1 FLRQGFVEVET
12 PTVVEAPGHEPFL
25 QPRPVADGGWLITSP
40 EYHMKRLLA
49 SGSGPRIFQICRCFR
64 GDEHGPHHR
73 SEFTMVEWYRAHAAY
88 DRIITDVERLV
99 ASTARALRGLDVV
112 QGPAGPVDLHTPW
125 PRMTVTEAFRLFA
138 GVDLA
143 SAQDIQALS
152 SQARDAGCI
161 SIDEQDDWESG
172 FHKLL
177 VERVEPGL
185 TALGRGIHLCQYPVQ
200 LAALAQREPDDAT
213 VAQRFESYARGLELA
228 NGFGELTDPR
238 EQRRRFRD
246 ERLIRCSH
254 GLSPLPVDEPF
265 LRDLEGMPPASGVA
279 LGLDRLLMVVTS
291 ADHID
296 DVVGF

>member
-1 FLRQGFVEVET
+1 
-12 PTVVEAPGHEPFL
+12 
-25 QPRPVADGGWLITSP
+25 
-40 EYHMKRLLA
+40 
-49 SGSGPRIFQICRCFR
+49 
-64 GDEHGPHHR
+64 
-73 SEFTMVEWYRAHAAY
+73 MVEWYRTHAAY
-88 DRIITDVERLV
+88 DRIVTDVERLV

-112 QGPAGPVDLHTPW
+112 PGPAGPVDLRTPW
-125 PRMTVTEAFRLFA
+125 PRMTVAEAFRLFA
-138 GVDLA
+138 GVDLD

-152 SQARDAGCI
+152 TQARDAGCR
-161 SIDEQDDWESG
+161 SIDAQDDWESG

-185 TALGRGIHLCQYPVQ
+185 TALRRGIHLRQYPVQ

-213 VAQRFESYARGLELA
+213 VAQRFESYAGGLELA

-246 ERLIRCSH
+246 ERLVRRSH
-254 GLSPLPVDEPF
+254 GLCPLPVDEPF
-265 LRDLEGMPPASGVA
+265 LRDLQGMRPASGVA